1 MSKYLLSICIPTN
14 GVSRWVVP
22 NVRQIYSLGTD
33 NDIFEVVVADNAP
46 NEEMDAAMLEFSKYP
61 NFRYVKTK
69 AEGFYNIIEN
79 FLQAKGDFMIKINH
93 RCLMQKG
100 SIERIY
106 QLGCEYI
113 DRKPLIYLS
122 NGLLKESRRME
133 FDTFDG
139 YLRKLSYWSSLSE
152 GLFFWKEDLLDVP
165 NIKFAPMSPN
175 VSLMFNSKT
184 KNLFVIDDIKFGD
197 AQDSTGKYGY
207 DVFYT
212 FAVLYLD
219 LVNQVRI
226 EGYLSRDGFIK
237 IKKDLAKW
245 FRGIYLD
252 MDVLGNNGN
261 YVIKDIKQDLSVYYT
276 KDEYYLMLLFARC
289 CLLPK
294 YLLSSIVRKA
304 MKSILSLFARKIIV

>member
-1 MSKYLLSICIPTN
+1 MSRYLLSICIPTN

-33 NDIFEVVVADNAP
+33 NGIFEVVVADNAP
-46 NEEMDAAMLEFSKYP
+46 NEEMDAAMAEFSKYP

-79 FLQAKGDFMIKINH
+79 FVQARGDFMIKINH

-106 QLGCEYI
+106 QLGCDYI
-113 DRKPLIYLS
+113 DRNLGEFQK
-122 NGLLKESRRME
+122 ME
-133 FDTFDG
+133 FDSFDG
-139 YLRKLSYWSSLSE
+139 YLRKLTYWSSLSE
-152 GLFFWKEDLLDVP
+152 GLFFWKEDIQDVP

-184 KNLFVIDDIKFGD
+184 KNLFVIDDIKFGS

-219 LVNQVRI
+219 LINQVRI
-226 EGYLSRDGFIK
+226 EGYLSRDSFVK
-237 IKKDLAKW
+237 IKRDLANW
-245 FRGIYLD
+245 LRGVYFD
-252 MDVLGNNGN
+252 MNVLGKKGN
-261 YVIKDIKQDLSVYYT
+261 YVLKDIKQDLSVYYT
-276 KDEYYLMLLFARC
+276 KDEYYRMVVGAWSQ
-289 CLLPK
+289 LPVILVK
-294 YLLSSIVRKA
+294 RGLAKIWRSIRHK
-304 MKSILSLFARKIIV
+304 

>member
-33 NDIFEVVVADNAP
+33 PEIFEVVVADNAP
-46 NEEMDAAMLEFSKYP
+46 NEEMDAAMAEFSKYP

-79 FLQAKGDFMIKINH
+79 FVQAKGDFMIKINH

-122 NGLLKESRRME
+122 NGLLNENRRLE
-133 FDTFDG
+133 FGSFDD
-139 YLRKLSYWSSLSE
+139 YLRKLTFYSSLSE
-152 GLFFWKEDLLDVP
+152 GLFFWKEDLIEVP

-184 KNLFVIDDIKFGD
+184 KDFFVIDDIQFGD

-207 DVFYT
+207 DLFNT

-226 EGYLSRDGFIK
+226 DGYLSKEGFIQ
-237 IKKDLAKW
+237 IKKDLFKW
-245 FRGIYLD
+245 LSGYYYL
-252 MDVLGNNGN
+252 MDVKGEKGN
-261 YVIKDIKQDLSVYYT
+261 YTINDVKKNLSVYYS
-276 KDEYYLMLLFARC
+276 KYDYYHMVFYARFVMFPLMLA
-289 CLLPK
+289 
-294 YLLSSIVRKA
+294 
-304 MKSILSLFARKIIV
+304 KSVAKKILKSFSLK

>member
-22 NVRQIYSLGTD
+22 NVKQIYSLGTD

-46 NEEMDAAMLEFSKYP
+46 NEEMDAAMAEFSNYP

-79 FLQAKGDFMIKINH
+79 FVQAKGDFMIKINH
-93 RCLMQKG
+93 RCLMRKG

-106 QLGCEYI
+106 QLGCDYI
-113 DRKPLIYLS
+113 EEKPLMFLS
-122 NGLLKESRRME
+122 NGNLNENRLMK
-133 FDTFDG
+133 FDSFDG

-152 GLFFWKEDLLDVP
+152 GLFFWKEDLLEVP

-184 KNLFVIDDIKFGD
+184 KKSFVIDDIKFGG

-207 DVFYT
+207 DLFNT

-226 EGYLSRDGFIK
+226 EGYLSKEGFLE
-237 IKKDLAKW
+237 IKKDLSNW
-245 FRGIYLD
+245 LRDIYLN
-252 MDVLGNNGN
+252 MVVMRHHGN
-261 YVIKDIKQDLSVYYT
+261 YILKDIKKDMSVYYT
-276 KDEYYLMLLFARC
+276 KEEYYKMVFYGWIVF
-289 CLLPK
+289 LPK
-294 YLLSSIVRKA
+294 R
-304 MKSILSLFARKIIV
+304 ILSFFRCYSRTHI

>member
-46 NEEMDAAMLEFSKYP
+46 NEEMDAAMAEFSKYP

-79 FLQAKGDFMIKINH
+79 FVQAKGDFMIKINH
-93 RCLMQKG
+93 RCLMRKG

-106 QLGCEYI
+106 KIGCENI
-113 DRKPLIYLS
+113 DKKPLIFLS
-122 NGLLKESRRME
+122 NGNLGENKILE
-133 FDTFDG
+133 FGSFDE
-139 YLRKLSYWSSLSE
+139 YLCKLSYWSSLSE
-152 GLFFWKEDLLDVP
+152 GLFFWKEDIAEVP
-165 NIKFAPMSPN
+165 HISFAPMSPN
-175 VSLMFNSKT
+175 VSLMFNSKV
-184 KNLFVIDDIKFGD
+184 KELFIIDDIKFGD
-197 AQDSTGKYGY
+197 AQDSSGKYGY

-226 EGYLSRDGFIK
+226 EGYLSMDSFIS
-237 IKKDLAKW
+237 IKKDLARW
-245 FRGIYLD
+245 LRGIYFE
-252 MDVLGNNGN
+252 MKVMGRKGN
-261 YVIKDIKQDLSVYYT
+261 YVLKEIEKDMSVYYT
-276 KDEYYLMLLFARC
+276 KDEYLRMVLYTRLVQY
-289 CLLPK
+289 PK
-294 YLLSSIVRKA
+294 AIVR
-304 MKSILSLFARKIIV
+304 SIINVFK

>member
-33 NDIFEVVVADNAP
+33 PEIFEVVVADNAP
-46 NEEMDAAMLEFSKYP
+46 NEEMDAAMAEFSKYP

-79 FLQAKGDFMIKINH
+79 FVQAKGDFMIKINH

-122 NGLLKESRRME
+122 NGLLNENRRLE
-133 FDTFDG
+133 FGSFDD
-139 YLRKLSYWSSLSE
+139 YLRKLTFYSSLSE
-152 GLFFWKEDLLDVP
+152 GLFFWKEDLIEVP

-184 KNLFVIDDIKFGD
+184 KDFFVIDDIQFGD

-207 DVFYT
+207 DLFNT

-226 EGYLSRDGFIK
+226 DGYLSKEGFIQ
-237 IKKDLAKW
+237 IKKDLFKW
-245 FRGIYLD
+245 LSGYYYL
-252 MDVLGNNGN
+252 MDVKGEKGN
-261 YVIKDIKQDLSVYYT
+261 YTINDVKKNLSVYYS
-276 KDEYYLMLLFARC
+276 KYDYYHMVFYARFVMFPLMLA
-289 CLLPK
+289 
-294 YLLSSIVRKA
+294 
-304 MKSILSLFARKIIV
+304 KSVARKILKSFSLK

>member
-46 NEEMDAAMLEFSKYP
+46 NEEMDAAMAEFSKYP

-100 SIERIY
+100 AIERIY

-122 NGLLKESRRME
+122 NGLLKENRRME
-133 FDTFDG
+133 FGSFDG
-139 YLRKLSYWSSLSE
+139 YLRKLTYYSSLSE

-175 VSLMFNSKT
+175 VSLMFNSKI

-226 EGYLSRDGFIK
+226 DGYLTKDGFIEIK
-237 IKKDLAKW
+237 KALAKWLRLVYFEMNVMGNKGNYILKDIKKD
-245 FRGIYLD
+245 
-252 MDVLGNNGN
+252 M
-261 YVIKDIKQDLSVYYT
+261 SVYYT
-276 KDEYYLMLLFARC
+276 SGEYFYMVLYTRLIYF
-289 CLLPK
+289 PIYIVK
-294 YLLSSIVRKA
+294 SIVRK
-304 MKSILSLFARKIIV
+304 IRFCNQ

>member
-46 NEEMDAAMLEFSKYP
+46 NEEMDVAMAEFSKYS

-79 FLQAKGDFMIKINH
+79 FVQAKGDFMIKINH

-100 SIERIY
+100 SIEKIY
-106 QLGCEYI
+106 QIGCEYI
-113 DRKPLIYLS
+113 DKKPLIFLP
-122 NGLLKESRRME
+122 NGNLQKGSRME
-133 FDTFDG
+133 FNSFDG
-139 YLRKLSYWSSLSE
+139 FLQELSYWSSLSE
-152 GLFFWKEDLLDVP
+152 GLFFWKEDIAKVP
-165 NIKFAPMSPN
+165 EIKFAPMSPN
-175 VSLMFNSKT
+175 VSLMFNCKT
-184 KNLFVIDDIKFGD
+184 KDAFVIDDFKFGD

-237 IKKDLAKW
+237 IKKDLSKW
-245 FRGIYLD
+245 LRGIYLD

-261 YVIKDIKQDLSVYYT
+261 YVLKDIKQDLSVYYT
-276 KDEYYLMLLFARC
+276 KDEYYRIALYTRFVMFPYVLIKKLLNYFLR
-289 CLLPK
+289 
-294 YLLSSIVRKA
+294 
-304 MKSILSLFARKIIV
+304 LF

>member
-1 MSKYLLSICIPTN
+1 MNKYLLSICIPTN

-33 NDIFEVVVADNAP
+33 NSIFEVVVADNAP
-46 NEEMDAAMLEFSKYP
+46 NEEMETAMAEFSNYP

-79 FLQAKGDFMIKINH
+79 FVQAKGDFMIKINH

-106 QLGCEYI
+106 QVGCEYM
-113 DRKPLIYLS
+113 DRKPLIFFS
-122 NGLLKESRRME
+122 NGNLKEYQKME
-133 FDTFDG
+133 FDSFDS
-139 YLRKLSYWSSLSE
+139 YLQKLSYRSSLSE
-152 GLFFWKEDLLDVP
+152 GLFFWKEDIAEIP

-184 KNLFVIDDIKFGD
+184 KNMFVIDDIKFGGS
-197 AQDSTGKYGY
+197 QDSSGKYGY

-226 EGYLSRDGFIK
+226 EGYLSKDGFIK
-237 IKKDLAKW
+237 IKKDLGDW
-245 FRGIYLD
+245 MSEVYFQ
-252 MDVLGNNGN
+252 MDVLGRRGN
-261 YVIKDIKQDLSVYYT
+261 YVLKEIKKDISVYYT
-276 KDEYYLMLLFARC
+276 KEEYYKMVLYC
-289 CLLPK
+289 WTCLLPK
-294 YLLSSIVRKA
+294 TIIKHLFSSFSRLLPQ
-304 MKSILSLFARKIIV
+304 

>member
-46 NEEMDAAMLEFSKYP
+46 NEEMDAAMEEFSKYP

-79 FLQAKGDFMIKINH
+79 FVQASGDFMIKINH

-113 DRKPLIYLS
+113 DRRPLIFLS
-122 NGLLKESRRME
+122 NGNLKENRRME

-152 GLFFWKEDLLDVP
+152 GLFFWKEDILEVP

-175 VSLMFNSKT
+175 VSLMFNSKS
-184 KNLFVIDDIKFGD
+184 KDFFVIDDTVFGG
-197 AQDSTGKYGY
+197 ALDSTGKYGY
-207 DVFYT
+207 DIFYT

-219 LVNQVRI
+219 IVNQVRI
-226 EGYLSRDGFIK
+226 DGYITNKTFVK
-237 IKKDLAKW
+237 IKEDLFGW
-245 FRGIYLD
+245 MQDIYFGLCI
-252 MDVLGNNGN
+252 LGRKGN
-261 YVIKDIKQDLSVYYT
+261 FVTDNVKLSLSVYYSVF
-276 KDEYYLMLLFARC
+276 DYYRLI
-289 CLLPK
+289 
-294 YLLSSIVRKA
+294 LLSFIHVPFH
-304 MKSILSLFARKIIV
+304 ILKNKIHKLSFLTCCI

>member
-33 NDIFEVVVADNAP
+33 NSIFEVVVADNAP
-46 NEEMDAAMLEFSKYP
+46 NEEMEKAMEEFSAYP

-79 FLQAKGDFMIKINH
+79 FVQARGDFMIKINH

-106 QLGCEYI
+106 EVGCRYI
-113 DRKPLIYLS
+113 DKKPLIFFS
-122 NGLLKESRRME
+122 NGNLKENCTFE
-133 FDTFDG
+133 FKTFDE
-139 YLRKLSYWSSLSE
+139 YLTKLSYWSSLSE
-152 GLFFWKEDLLDVP
+152 GLFFWKEDIAEVP

-175 VSLMFNSKT
+175 VSLMFNSKS
-184 KNLFVIDDIKFGD
+184 KNFFVIDDIKFGD

-207 DVFYT
+207 DVFNT

-219 LVNQVRI
+219 LINQVRI
-226 EGYLSRDGFIK
+226 EGYLSKEGFIEL
-237 IKKDLAKW
+237 KKDLAKW
-245 FRGIYLD
+245 LCGIYLQ
-252 MDVLGNNGN
+252 MGVMGKKGN
-261 YVIKDIKQDLSVYYT
+261 YILKDIKKDMSVYYT
-276 KDEYYLMLLFARC
+276 ENEYYKMALYTRFVMLPIS
-289 CLLPK
+289 LLK
-294 YLLSSIVRKA
+294 KVAIQLKRTLYK
-304 MKSILSLFARKIIV
+304 

>member
-33 NDIFEVVVADNAP
+33 PEIFEVVVADNAP
-46 NEEMDAAMLEFSKYP
+46 NEEMDAAMAEFSKYP

-79 FLQAKGDFMIKINH
+79 FVQAKGDFMIKINH

-113 DRKPLIYLS
+113 DRKPLIFFS
-122 NGLLKESRRME
+122 NGHLMENQRLE
-133 FDTFDG
+133 FDSFDG

-152 GLFFWKEDLLDVP
+152 GLFFWKEDLLEVP
-165 NIKFAPMSPN
+165 HIQFAPMSPN
-175 VSLMFNSKT
+175 VSLMFHSKT
-184 KNLFVIDDIKFGD
+184 KQLFVIDDIHFGEE
-197 AQDSTGKYGY
+197 QDPTGKYGY
-207 DVFYT
+207 DFFYT

-226 EGYLSRDGFIK
+226 EGYLSRDGFLQ
-237 IKKDLAKW
+237 IKKDL
-245 FRGIYLD
+245 FLRLRMVYFH
-252 MDVLGNNGN
+252 MVVLGKAGN
-261 YVIKDIKQDLSVYYT
+261 FILRDIKDNLSIYYSKADYYRMALYSRFVILPVELLKAVFIKI
-276 KDEYYLMLLFARC
+276 KLLC
-289 CLLPK
+289 Q
-294 YLLSSIVRKA
+294 SHD
-304 MKSILSLFARKIIV
+304 

>member
-33 NDIFEVVVADNAP
+33 NSIFEVVVADNAP
-46 NEEMDAAMLEFSKYP
+46 NDEMDAAMAEFSKYS

-79 FLQAKGDFMIKINH
+79 FVQAKGDFMIKINH

-100 SIERIY
+100 SIERIF
-106 QLGCEYI
+106 QLGCDYI
-113 DRKPLIYLS
+113 ERKPLIFLS
-122 NGLLKESRRME
+122 NGNLGESQKME
-133 FDTFDG
+133 FDSFDN
-139 YLRKLSYWSSLSE
+139 YLQKLSYRSSLSE
-152 GLFFWKEDLLDVP
+152 GLFFWKEDIAEVP
-165 NIKFAPMSPN
+165 NITFAPMSPN

-184 KNLFVIDDIKFGD
+184 KNLFVIDDRKFGGS
-197 AQDSTGKYGY
+197 QDSTGKYGY

-226 EGYLSRDGFIK
+226 EGYLSKDGFIK
-237 IKKDLAKW
+237 LKKDLAEW
-245 FRGIYLD
+245 MSEVYFQ
-252 MDVLGNNGN
+252 MDVLGRRGN
-261 YVIKDIKQDLSVYYT
+261 YVLKEIRKDISVYYT
-276 KDEYYLMLLFARC
+276 KEEYYKMVLYCWMY
-289 CLLPK
+289 LLPK
-294 YLLSSIVRKA
+294 TIIRH
-304 MKSILSLFARKIIV
+304 LFSPLFRLF

>member
-22 NVRQIYSLGTD
+22 NVKQIYSLGTD

-46 NEEMDAAMLEFSKYP
+46 NEEMDAAMAEFSNYP

-79 FLQAKGDFMIKINH
+79 FVQAKGDFMIKINH
-93 RCLMQKG
+93 RCLMRKG

-106 QLGCEYI
+106 QLGCDYI
-113 DRKPLIYLS
+113 EEKPLMFLS
-122 NGLLKESRRME
+122 NGNLNENRLMK

-152 GLFFWKEDLLDVP
+152 GLFFWKEDLLEVP

-184 KNLFVIDDIKFGD
+184 KKSFVIDDIKFGG

-207 DVFYT
+207 DLFNT

-226 EGYLSRDGFIK
+226 EGYLSKEGFLE
-237 IKKDLAKW
+237 IKKDLSNW
-245 FRGIYLD
+245 LRDIYLN
-252 MDVLGNNGN
+252 MVVMRHHGN
-261 YVIKDIKQDLSVYYT
+261 YILKDIKKDMSVYYT
-276 KDEYYLMLLFARC
+276 KEEYYKMVFYGWIVF
-289 CLLPK
+289 LPK
-294 YLLSSIVRKA
+294 R
-304 MKSILSLFARKIIV
+304 ILSFFRCYSRTHI

>member
-22 NVRQIYSLGTD
+22 NVRQIYSLGTN
-33 NDIFEVVVADNAP
+33 NDIFEVVVADNDP
-46 NEEMDAAMLEFSKYP
+46 NEEMEEAMKEFSQYP
-61 NFRYVKTK
+61 NFRYVKTQAK
-69 AEGFYNIIEN
+69 GFYNIIEN
-79 FLQAKGDFMIKINH
+79 FVQAHGDFMIKINH
-93 RCLMQKG
+93 RCLMQPG

-122 NGLLKESRRME
+122 NGLLKENRRME
-133 FDTFDG
+133 FHSFNDYLVKLTFF
-139 YLRKLSYWSSLSE
+139 SSLSE
-152 GLFFWKEDLLDVP
+152 GLFFWKEDIAEVP

-184 KNLFVIDDIKFGD
+184 KNLFVIDDLKFGGS
-197 AQDSTGKYGY
+197 QDSTGKYGY
-207 DVFYT
+207 DLFNT

-226 EGYLSRDGFIK
+226 EGYLSKEGFIK

-245 FRGIYLD
+245 LREIYFQ
-252 MDVLGNNGN
+252 MVVLARNDN
-261 YVIKDIKQDLSVYYT
+261 YILQDIKKDMSVYYT
-276 KDEYYLMLLFARC
+276 KEEYYKMVIYARLI
-289 CLLPK
+289 LLPK
-294 YLLSSIVRKA
+294 AIIRK
-304 MKSILSLFARKIIV
+304 LFPTFRH

>member
-1 MSKYLLSICIPTN
+1 MSKYLLSICIPTK

-33 NDIFEVVVADNAP
+33 PEIFEVVVADNAP
-46 NEEMDAAMLEFSKYP
+46 NEEMDAAMAEFSKYP

-79 FLQAKGDFMIKINH
+79 FVQAKGDFMIKINH

-122 NGLLKESRRME
+122 NGLLNENRRLE
-133 FDTFDG
+133 FGSFDD
-139 YLRKLSYWSSLSE
+139 YLRKLTFYSSLSE
-152 GLFFWKEDLLDVP
+152 GLFFWKEDLIEVP

-184 KNLFVIDDIKFGD
+184 KDFFVIDDIQFGD

-207 DVFYT
+207 DLFNT

-226 EGYLSRDGFIK
+226 DGYLSKEGFIQ
-237 IKKDLAKW
+237 IKKDLFKW
-245 FRGIYLD
+245 LSGYYYL
-252 MDVLGNNGN
+252 MDVKGEKGN
-261 YVIKDIKQDLSVYYT
+261 YTINDVKKNLSVYYS
-276 KDEYYLMLLFARC
+276 KYDYYHMVFYARFVMFPWMLA
-289 CLLPK
+289 
-294 YLLSSIVRKA
+294 
-304 MKSILSLFARKIIV
+304 KSVAKKILKSFSLK

>member
-46 NEEMDAAMLEFSKYP
+46 NEEMDAAMAEFSKYS

-79 FLQAKGDFMIKINH
+79 FVQAKGDFMIKINH

-122 NGLLKESRRME
+122 NGILKENRRLE

-139 YLRKLSYWSSLSE
+139 YLQKLSYWSSLSE
-152 GLFFWKEDLLDVP
+152 GLFFWKEDIAEVP
-165 NIKFAPMSPN
+165 NINFASMSPN
-175 VSLMFNSKT
+175 VSLMFNSKK
-184 KNLFVIDDIKFGD
+184 KNCFVIDDMKFGE
-197 AQDSTGKYGY
+197 AQDSAGKYGY

-226 EGYLSRDGFIK
+226 EGYLTRDGFVK
-237 IKKDLAKW
+237 IKKDLAIW
-245 FRGIYLD
+245 LRSIYFQMNIMGRKNNYLLLD
-252 MDVLGNNGN
+252 VREN
-261 YVIKDIKQDLSVYYT
+261 LSVYYT
-276 KDEYYLMLLFARC
+276 RSTYYRFILYGWFVLF
-289 CLLPK
+289 PIEMVK
-294 YLLSSIVRKA
+294 
-304 MKSILSLFARKIIV
+304 MIIKPIWKGLK

>member
-22 NVRQIYSLGTD
+22 NVKQIYSLGTD

-46 NEEMDAAMLEFSKYP
+46 NEEMDAAMAEFLKYP

-122 NGLLKESRRME
+122 NGLLKEDRRME

-139 YLRKLSYWSSLSE
+139 YLRKLTYYSSLSE

-184 KNLFVIDDIKFGD
+184 KNLFVIDDILFGVL
-197 AQDSTGKYGY
+197 QDSTGKYGY
-207 DVFYT
+207 DLFNT

-226 EGYLSRDGFIK
+226 DGYLSKDGFIQ
-237 IKKDLAKW
+237 IKKDLFKW
-245 FRGIYLD
+245 LCGYYYL
-252 MDVLGNNGN
+252 MDVKGEKGN
-261 YVIKDIKQDLSVYYT
+261 YIINEVRKNMSVYYS
-276 KDEYYLMLLFARC
+276 KYDYWYMFLYGWLLLYPRHLVG
-289 CLLPK
+289 LLVRP
-294 YLLSSIVRKA
+294 LLRMIK
-304 MKSILSLFARKIIV
+304 

>member
-1 MSKYLLSICIPTN
+1 MNKFLLSICIPTN

-46 NEEMDAAMLEFSKYP
+46 NEEMETAMAEFSKYP

-79 FLQAKGDFMIKINH
+79 FVQAKGDFMIKINH

-122 NGLLKESRRME
+122 NGLLKENRKME
-133 FDTFDG
+133 FDSFDG
-139 YLRKLSYWSSLSE
+139 YLRKLTYFSSLSE
-152 GLFFWKEDLLDVP
+152 GLFFWKEDIAEVP

-184 KNLFVIDDIKFGD
+184 KNLFVIDDIKFGGG
-197 AQDSTGKYGY
+197 QNSKGKYGY
-207 DVFYT
+207 DLFNT

-226 EGYLSRDGFIK
+226 DGYLSKEGFVQIKRDLFKWLCGYYYMMDIK
-237 IKKDLAKW
+237 GD
-245 FRGIYLD
+245 
-252 MDVLGNNGN
+252 NGN
-261 YVIKDIKQDLSVYYT
+261 YIVNDVKKNMSVYYSVC
-276 KDEYYLMLLFARC
+276 DYWRMFLFGWLWLCPRDIVASMLRRVLKVF
-289 CLLPK
+289 K
-294 YLLSSIVRKA
+294 
-304 MKSILSLFARKIIV
+304 

>member
-33 NDIFEVVVADNAP
+33 PEIFEVVVADNAP
-46 NEEMDAAMLEFSKYP
+46 NEEMDAAMAEFSKYP

-79 FLQAKGDFMIKINH
+79 FVQAKGDFMIKINH

-122 NGLLKESRRME
+122 NGLLNENRRLE
-133 FDTFDG
+133 FGSFDD
-139 YLRKLSYWSSLSE
+139 YLRKLTFYSSLSE
-152 GLFFWKEDLLDVP
+152 GLFFWKEDLIEVP

-184 KNLFVIDDIKFGD
+184 KDFFVIDDIQFGD

-207 DVFYT
+207 DLFNT

-226 EGYLSRDGFIK
+226 DGYLSKEGFIQ
-237 IKKDLAKW
+237 IKKDLFKW
-245 FRGIYLD
+245 LSGYYYL
-252 MDVLGNNGN
+252 MDVKGEKGN
-261 YVIKDIKQDLSVYYT
+261 YTINDVKKNLSVYYS
-276 KDEYYLMLLFARC
+276 KYDYYHMVFYARFVMFPWMLA
-289 CLLPK
+289 
-294 YLLSSIVRKA
+294 
-304 MKSILSLFARKIIV
+304 KSVAKKILKSFSLK

>member
-46 NEEMDAAMLEFSKYP
+46 NDEMDEAMAEFSKYP

-69 AEGFYNIIEN
+69 AKGFYNIIEN
-79 FLQAKGDFMIKINH
+79 FVQAKGEFMIKINH

-100 SIERIY
+100 SIERIF

-113 DRKPLIYLS
+113 DRKPLIFLS
-122 NGLLKESRRME
+122 NGNLKENRRME

-152 GLFFWKEDLLDVP
+152 GLFFWKEDLLEIP

-184 KNLFVIDDIKFGD
+184 KSLFVIDDIKFGG

-207 DVFYT
+207 DVFNT

-219 LVNQVRI
+219 LINQVRI
-226 EGYLSRDGFIK
+226 EGYLSKDGFIE

-245 FRGIYLD
+245 LGGIYLN
-252 MDVLGNNGN
+252 MDVLGNKGN
-261 YVIKDIKQDLSVYYT
+261 YILKDIKKNMSVYYSQE
-276 KDEYYLMLLFARC
+276 EYYRMVFYARVVLIPQAVKVIVYRILKLF
-289 CLLPK
+289 LPK
-294 YLLSSIVRKA
+294 K
-304 MKSILSLFARKIIV
+304 

>member
-22 NVRQIYSLGTD
+22 NVKQIYSLGTD

-46 NEEMDAAMLEFSKYP
+46 NEEMDAAMAEFLKYP

-100 SIERIY
+100 SLERIY

-122 NGLLKESRRME
+122 NGLLKEDRRME

-139 YLRKLSYWSSLSE
+139 YLRKLTYYSSLSE

-184 KNLFVIDDIKFGD
+184 KNLFVIDDILFGVL
-197 AQDSTGKYGY
+197 QDSTGKYGY
-207 DVFYT
+207 DLFNT

-226 EGYLSRDGFIK
+226 DGYLSKDGFIQ
-237 IKKDLAKW
+237 IKKDLFKW
-245 FRGIYLD
+245 LCGYYYL
-252 MDVLGNNGN
+252 MDVKGEKGN
-261 YVIKDIKQDLSVYYT
+261 YIINEVRKNMSVYYS
-276 KDEYYLMLLFARC
+276 KYDYWYMFLYGWLLLYPRHLVG
-289 CLLPK
+289 LLVRP
-294 YLLSSIVRKA
+294 LLRMIK
-304 MKSILSLFARKIIV
+304 

>member
-33 NDIFEVVVADNAP
+33 PEIFEVVVADNAP
-46 NEEMDAAMLEFSKYP
+46 NEEMDAAMAEFSKYP
-61 NFRYVKTK
+61 NFRYVKTQ

-79 FLQAKGDFMIKINH
+79 FVQAKGDFMIKINH

-122 NGLLKESRRME
+122 NGLLNENRRLE
-133 FDTFDG
+133 FGSFDD
-139 YLRKLSYWSSLSE
+139 YLRKLTFYSSLSE
-152 GLFFWKEDLLDVP
+152 GLFFWKEDLIEVP

-184 KNLFVIDDIKFGD
+184 KDFFVIDDIQFGD

-207 DVFYT
+207 DLFNT

-226 EGYLSRDGFIK
+226 DGYLSKEGFIQ
-237 IKKDLAKW
+237 IKKDLFKW
-245 FRGIYLD
+245 LSGYYYL
-252 MDVLGNNGN
+252 MDVKGEKGN
-261 YVIKDIKQDLSVYYT
+261 YTINDVKKNLSVYYS
-276 KDEYYLMLLFARC
+276 KYDYYHMVFYARFVMFPLMLA
-289 CLLPK
+289 
-294 YLLSSIVRKA
+294 
-304 MKSILSLFARKIIV
+304 KSVARKILKSFSLK

>member
-46 NEEMDAAMLEFSKYP
+46 NEEMDAAMAEFSKYP

-100 SIERIY
+100 AIERIY

-122 NGLLKESRRME
+122 NGLLKENRRME
-133 FDTFDG
+133 FGSFDG
-139 YLRKLSYWSSLSE
+139 YLRKLTYYSSLSE

-175 VSLMFNSKT
+175 VSLMFNSKI

-226 EGYLSRDGFIK
+226 DGYLTKDGFVEIK
-237 IKKDLAKW
+237 KALAKWLRLVYFEMNVMGNKGNYILKDIKKD
-245 FRGIYLD
+245 
-252 MDVLGNNGN
+252 M
-261 YVIKDIKQDLSVYYT
+261 SVYYT
-276 KDEYYLMLLFARC
+276 SGEYFYMVLYTRLIYF
-289 CLLPK
+289 PIYIVK
-294 YLLSSIVRKA
+294 SIVRK
-304 MKSILSLFARKIIV
+304 IHFCNQ

>member
-46 NEEMDAAMLEFSKYP
+46 NDEMDAAMAEFSKYS

-79 FLQAKGDFMIKINH
+79 FVQAKGDFMIKINH

-100 SIERIY
+100 SIEKIY
-106 QLGCEYI
+106 QIGCEYI
-113 DRKPLIYLS
+113 DKKPLIFLS
-122 NGLLKESRRME
+122 NGNLQKGSRME
-133 FDTFDG
+133 FNSFDG
-139 YLRKLSYWSSLSE
+139 FLQELSYWSSLSE
-152 GLFFWKEDLLDVP
+152 GLFFWKEDITKVP
-165 NIKFAPMSPN
+165 EIKVAPMSRN

-184 KNLFVIDDIKFGD
+184 KDAFVIDDFKFGD

-237 IKKDLAKW
+237 IKKDLSKW

-261 YVIKDIKQDLSVYYT
+261 YVLKDIKQDLSVYYT
-276 KDEYYLMLLFARC
+276 KDVYYRMIIGAWLRMPMVVAKRII
-289 CLLPK
+289 
-294 YLLSSIVRKA
+294 SSIYRIFK
-304 MKSILSLFARKIIV
+304 

>member
-1 MSKYLLSICIPTN
+1 MSNYLLSICIPTN

-33 NDIFEVVVADNAP
+33 NNIFEVVVADNAP
-46 NEEMDAAMLEFSKYP
+46 NEEMDAAMAEFSKYP
-61 NFRYVKTK
+61 NFRYVKTR

-79 FLQAKGDFMIKINH
+79 FIQAKGDFMIKINH

-122 NGLLKESRRME
+122 NGLLKENRRME
-133 FDTFDG
+133 FDSFDG
-139 YLRKLSYWSSLSE
+139 YLRKLTYYSSLSE
-152 GLFFWKEDLLDVP
+152 GLFFWKEDLLEVA
-165 NIKFAPMSPN
+165 NIKFAVMSPN

-184 KNLFVIDDIKFGD
+184 KKLFVIDDTKFGD

-207 DVFYT
+207 DLFNT
-212 FAVLYLD
+212 FAVLFLD

-226 EGYLSRDGFIK
+226 EGYLSKDGFIQ
-237 IKKDLAKW
+237 IKNDLFKW
-245 FRGIYLD
+245 LCCYYYQ
-252 MDVLGNNGN
+252 MDVKGENGN
-261 YVIKDIKQDLSVYYT
+261 YIISDVKKNMSVYYT
-276 KDEYYLMLLFARC
+276 KYDYWHMFLKSWVLLYPRHLIYRIIHPLLKVFRRTTAR
-289 CLLPK
+289 
-294 YLLSSIVRKA
+294 
-304 MKSILSLFARKIIV
+304 

>member
-22 NVRQIYSLGTD
+22 NVRQIYSLGSD
-33 NDIFEVVVADNAP
+33 NSIFEVVVADNDP
-46 NEEMDAAMLEFSKYP
+46 NEDIEKAMEEFSVYP

-69 AEGFYNIIEN
+69 AKGFYNIIEN
-79 FLQAKGDFMIKINH
+79 FVQAKGDFMIKINH

-100 SIERIY
+100 SIEKIY
-106 QLGCEYI
+106 KIGCEYI
-113 DRKPLIYLS
+113 EKKPLIFLS
-122 NGLLKESRRME
+122 NGNLQKGCRME
-133 FDTFDG
+133 FESFDG
-139 YLRKLSYWSSLSE
+139 YLQELTYFSSLSE
-152 GLFFWKEDLLDVP
+152 GLFFWKEDIEKVP
-165 NIKFAPMSPN
+165 EIKFAPMSPN

-184 KNLFVIDDIKFGD
+184 KTSFVIDDFRFGE
-197 AQDSTGKYGY
+197 AQDSSGKYGY

-237 IKKDLAKW
+237 IKNDLAKW
-245 FRGIYLD
+245 FRDIYLD

-261 YVIKDIKQDLSVYYT
+261 YVLKDIKQDLSVYYT
-276 KDEYYLMLLFARC
+276 KDEYYRMIMYARC
-289 CLLPK
+289 ILLPK
-294 YLLSSIVRKA
+294 YYLYAVVRK
-304 MKSILSLFARKIIV
+304 ILKPIFSVLTRK

>member
-33 NDIFEVVVADNAP
+33 NDMFEIVVADNAP
-46 NEEMDAAMLEFSKYP
+46 NEEMDAAMREFEKYP

-79 FLQAKGDFMIKINH
+79 FVQARGDFMIKINH

-106 QLGCEYI
+106 KLGCEYI
-113 DRKPLIYLS
+113 DKKPLIYLS
-122 NGLLKESRRME
+122 NGILKENRRME
-133 FDTFDG
+133 FDSFDA
-139 YLRKLSYWSSLSE
+139 YLRRLSYWSSLSE
-152 GLFFWKEDLLDVP
+152 GLFFWKEDLLEVP
-165 NIKFAPMSPN
+165 NIRFAPMSPN
-175 VSLMFNSKT
+175 VSLMFNSKA
-184 KNLFVIDDIKFGD
+184 KSLFIIDDIKFGG

-207 DVFYT
+207 DVFNT

-219 LVNQVRI
+219 LINQVRI
-226 EGYLSRDGFIK
+226 EGYLSKDGFIE

-245 FRGIYLD
+245 LRGIYLQ
-252 MDVLGNNGN
+252 MGVMGKKGN
-261 YVIKDIKQDLSVYYT
+261 YILKDIKKDMSVYYT
-276 KDEYYLMLLFARC
+276 EYEYYRMIIGAWIRMPLLIFSRC
-289 CLLPK
+289 AAKIRNL
-294 YLLSSIVRKA
+294 I
-304 MKSILSLFARKIIV
+304 SLA